1 MKKSNGKVKEKK
13 PWSTKKKAIV
23 WGIVIVA
30 FIISLLPQ
38 ADPDYYSNKAS
49 EEASSRKASAA
60 SVKKEKAEEKKQAK
74 KYNADNKL
82 LEEKIKSTVSQ
93 NDDYLESVRFSG
105 GSSSSHISL
114 ATITVKDDLLS
125 YNKEQ
130 LQSYC
135 NSLYE
140 DLLLDIQSS
149 GVGSCAVM
157 LESEAGQSVAETNF
171 SMTKLEVK

>member
-1 MKKSNGKVKEKK
+1 MNDKNAAKAKK
-13 PWSTKKKAIV
+13 PTTFWKFMLYWIGGLALLFVLI
-23 WGIVIVA
+23 GIYAAVTQ
-30 FIISLLPQ
+30 PQ
-38 ADPDYYSNKAS
+38 RDS
-49 EEASSRKASAA
+49 EEAAEARSARKASAA
-60 SVKKEKAEEKKQAK
+60 SKAEEKKQAK

>member
-38 ADPDYYSNKAS
+38 ADPDYYSN
-49 EEASSRKASAA
+49 KASAA

-114 ATITVKDDLLS
+114 IAITVKDDLLS